1 MNGRMSLRQ
10 DAVGLY
16 LHIPFCARRCR
27 FCAFFT
33 RGHQDDRVVTFVADL
48 VAEIRLAAGADLLH
62 GRPVETVYFGGGTP
76 TTLSAEQLLMIV
88 KTCRQNFAMAPT
100 VEITVEANP
109 AGIEEADLR
118 ALRVGGIN
126 RISFGAQSFD
136 EADLERAGTPHR
148 VADIA
153 RAFSAARQAGFYNL
167 NLDLMYGFPDHSP
180 TRWLATLT
188 AAIALEPDHL
198 SFYGL
203 TLEEGTSFYREA
215 QQGRLT
221 VPGEDTMADLY
232 RIGLESLTAAG
243 FLQYEVSNFARPGH
257 ACRHNLGYWT
267 DREWL
272 GLGPS
277 AHSYLNGDRFSH
289 VESLKEYHR
298 LVTSGMAP
306 VAEWERGTPDLRL
319 REAMAFGLRTVEGV
333 RVSPLKR
340 RYRLDP
346 IERFRRPIEKLT
358 REGWLAWEGERL
370 RPSPAGMLMADELAV
385 AFL

>member
-1 MNGRMSLRQ
+1 MNGRMLLRQ
-10 DAVGLY
+10 DGVGLY
-16 LHIPFCARRCR
+16 LHIPFCERRCR

-33 RGHQDDRVVTFVADL
+33 RGYRDDRVAAFVADL
-48 VAEIRLAAGADLLH
+48 VTEIRLAASAGLLR

-76 TTLSAEQLLMIV
+76 TTLSAEQLLTIV
-88 KTCRQNFAMAPT
+88 EACRQSFDVAPT

-109 AGIEEADLR
+109 AGVEKANLR
-118 ALRVGGIN
+118 ALRAGGIN

-148 VADIA
+148 VQDIA
-153 RAFSAARQAGFYNL
+153 LAVRAARQAGFSNL
-167 NLDLMYGFPDHSP
+167 SLDLMYGFPDHSP
-180 TRWLATLT
+180 ARWLATLN
-188 AAIALEPDHL
+188 AAIALQPDHL

-203 TLEEGTSFYREA
+203 TVEEGTQFYRA
-215 QQGRLT
+215 MQQGRLT
-221 VPGEDTMADLY
+221 VPGEDRMADLY
-232 RIGLESLTAAG
+232 RIGRERLTAAG
-243 FLQYEVSNFARPGH
+243 YLQYEVSNFARPDH

-277 AHSYLNGDRFSH
+277 AHSYLDGDRFSH
-289 VESLKEYHR
+289 VESLEEYHR
-298 LVTSGMAP
+298 LVTSGLAP
-306 VAEWERGTPDLRL
+306 VAERETGTPDLRL

-333 RVSPLKR
+333 CVSPLAR
-340 RYRLDP
+340 RYHLDP
-346 IERFRRPIEKLT
+346 IERFRRPIERLT

-370 RPSPAGMLMADELAV
+370 RPSPAGMMMADELAI